1 MTNIELQIGQKL
13 TVTFIKAGEQKHLL
27 RMTPEELEI
36 QMGLDNVRR
45 LKGEVLDVKGEQV
58 IVKTWEGVKSFRKD
72 RVLELEL
79 A

>member
-27 RMTPEELEI
+27 RMSPEELEA
-36 QMGLDNVRR
+36 QVSLDNARR
-45 LKGEVLDVKGEQV
+45 LKGKVIAVKGEQV
-58 IVKTWEGVKSFRKD
+58 ILDTWQGVRSFRKD